1 MFQTRRVAV
10 GLRTRGIAFSRHIM
24 RGMTFA
30 LRLLPLTLTC
40 CVMSLGHAAFDVAD
54 PGRLNSANVV
64 TNVPRLRPC
73 NDGAQNTLHI
83 DSRLPV
89 NVLVYG
95 YNGSSANLLGLAK
108 ALASFGQ
115 QTVCF
120 EYDGRDRLMLVSSQL
135 ADAIDTLAQHLET
148 PEITVIGHSIGGLV
162 ARKALIKDRPDPIR
176 NREIKLR
183 LVTISTPFAGIDS
196 ARRCSNLAYL
206 EAKRRFVDL
215 FCWVISGDN
224 WDEITPASDFI
235 RTPGNLI
242 PQIRRHILVVTDERG
257 SCRRRIDAGLCIKTD
272 FVFTL
277 GEQQHAGVI
286 NAPRTAIVR
295 IRAGHAEIIGGSD
308 VTPNKLIDLFQR
320 EGIVY

>member
-1 MFQTRRVAV
+1 
-10 GLRTRGIAFSRHIM
+10 
-24 RGMTFA
+24 MTPA
-30 LRLLPLTLTC
+30 LRLFTIILTC
-40 CVMSLGHAAFDVAD
+40 CATSLSHAAVDVAD
-54 PGRLNSANVV
+54 PGRLNSAHVV
-64 TNVPRLRPC
+64 INVPRLRPC
-73 NDGAQNTLHI
+73 NDGAQSTLHI
-83 DSRLPV
+83 DSRQPV

-120 EYDGRDRLMLVSSQL
+120 EYDGRDKLMLVSGQL
-135 ADAIDTLAQHLET
+135 VNAIDTLAQHLET

-176 NREIKLR
+176 NGEIKLN

-196 ARRCSNLAYL
+196 TRSCSNLAYL

-224 WDEITPASDFI
+224 SNEITPASDFI
-235 RTPGNLI
+235 RAPGNLM
-242 PQIRRHILVVTDERG
+242 PQVRHHLVVVTDERG
-257 SCRRRIDAGLCIKTD
+257 SCRRRIDAGLCIETD

-277 GEQQHAGVI
+277 AEQQHAGVI

-320 EGIVY
+320 EGIVN